1 MYHDSLDDKL
11 CAECRDSSS
20 PFTMSFRLQSSPA
33 PPAQCAW
40 RPRIIRSLACRAL
53 QCSGGCHAVHDCG
66 ADIVRI
72 RMANSFF
79 PLFPLF
85 LSRLLCSFERVKD
98 SARTKIQNVC
108 SFREERERGRWAGS
122 ARRAEGDVHKKS
134 TSSLRYSFRRRRRRP
149 LGAGKARARE

>member
-1 MYHDSLDDKL
+1 MISGL

-20 PFTMSFRLQSSPA
+20 PFAMSFRLQSSFLSSSSGPMCVA
-33 PPAQCAW
+33 SPHHQ
-40 RPRIIRSLACRAL
+40 IIGVRSAAV

-79 PLFPLF
+79 PLSPLF

-108 SFREERERGRWAGS
+108 SFREERGRCSGRARAGGRGGGRCAQKIH
-122 ARRAEGDVHKKS
+122 VF
-134 TSSLRYSFRRRRRRP
+134 SSLLVPPPPSSSR
-149 LGAGKARARE
+149 AGKARARE